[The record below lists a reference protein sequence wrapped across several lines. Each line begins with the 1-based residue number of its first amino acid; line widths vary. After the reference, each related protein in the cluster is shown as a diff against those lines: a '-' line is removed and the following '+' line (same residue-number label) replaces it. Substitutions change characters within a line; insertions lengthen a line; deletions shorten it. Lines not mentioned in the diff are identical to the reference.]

1 MNRAEVRVIEDQSEV
16 VSNYEASSWERNQL
30 LAKYGYTQPQVE
42 TEIQRGFDATR
53 DLSYQEMMEL
63 EDRKIQQELERKI
76 QSQNQPKPITIDYDR
91 VNHSEM
97 RWSSMDLGGQEF
109 GVQVQIVSDMKIPG
123 QRY

>member
-1 MNRAEVRVIEDQSEV
+1 MNRAEIRVIENQSEV

-30 LAKYGYTQPQVE
+30 LAKYGYTQPQAEAEVP
-42 TEIQRGFDATR
+42 RGFDPTR

-63 EDRKIQQELERKI
+63 EDRRIQQEFESKRQLE
-76 QSQNQPKPITIDYDR
+76 NQPKPITIDYDR